1 MPSAKGN
8 KKLLS
13 EGEGSLAA
21 ATSEKKS
28 DSDFALWKNSKNG
41 EPAWESDWGFGRPG
55 EWKRKIPSV
64 WPNRVVFVFPGW
76 HIECSAMAADI
87 LGPKMDIHSGGID
100 LRQAYSLPNQ

>member
-55 EWKRKIPSV
+55 E
-64 WPNRVVFVFPGW
+64 
-76 HIECSAMAADI
+76 
-87 LGPKMDIHSGGID
+87 
-100 LRQAYSLPNQ
+100 